1 MPRIS
6 IQDQPNCRSGVGRKA
21 GSHNLFTM
29 ETKKLMAE
37 IVAGEME
44 NVKETLKVV
53 KDKKPEKYIALVLKI
68 AEFVVPKTQQVELST
83 SEAEGIDIRATLSD
97 MRDKLKEN
105 NE

>member
-44 NVKETLKVV
+44 NVKETLNVV
-53 KDKKPEKYIALVLKI
+53 RSRKPDKYISLVLKI
-68 AEFVVPKTQQVELST
+68 AEFVVPKTQQVELTTPES
-83 SEAEGIDIRATLSD
+83 IDVTATLED
-97 MRDKLKEN
+97 MRSKILDKE
-105 NE
+105 